1 MSDIRPYNDAARRS
15 CIQVERGIDTVKFVP
30 LDIDNGLVVVTCS
43 KREFDDRFKP
53 MTDYPAAKAVKLYVE
68 YAQSIGATVEVMEY
82 FSKAIKVT
90 EREFKMATTKTSAA
104 ADRTTKI
111 SAAKA
116 AADKATKAEQ
126 AAQPNATKPT
136 AKAPATKTPPKPV
149 EKPATKAPAAKAPV
163 KGKAGETEYG
173 SAGQMFQGLIMEG
186 KLTDDEIFA
195 QVQKKFG
202 LDDKKRSY
210 VNWYRNHLKKDG
222 KNPPAAV
229 TK

>member
-126 AAQPNATKPT
+126 AAQPK
-136 AKAPATKTPPKPV
+136 
-149 EKPATKAPAAKAPV
+149 ATKAAAKTAPAKPAA

-173 SAGQMFQGLIMEG
+173 SAAQMFQGLIMEG